1 VSEYGRRSRLSIS
14 RHFNT
19 IFRTFLLLGVCII
32 GVVFVYYTNN
42 MITILQADQAR
53 TAQAYTRIWQLV
65 TSENLN
71 ASVTS
76 VLFDEVILKS
86 NFPIV
91 VADTSGQPLFW
102 KRLPKLPDS
111 SQDPKVIHEVA
122 KRAQEMR
129 SHNGEIPI
137 YVDSVAI
144 YKLYYD
150 DTPLV
155 AQLRLIPIVEM
166 ALVLGFIALALVGFQ
181 YIRQSEQRS
190 IWIGMARETAHQL
203 GTPISSLLGWVNLL
217 KTGETNE
224 KYTPEEIYV
233 RIESDLSR
241 LGKIA
246 NRFGM
251 IGSVPKLEKTDV
263 NKATTEVVNYF
274 RERLPYRGTGV
285 QIDFTAGEIPEILLN
300 GELNDWVIEH
310 LFKNSLEAV
319 DPKTGKIT
327 VKTYL
332 SSSGKRVVVEIS
344 DNGRGIPRR
353 DARRIFRPGFTTKKR
368 GWGLGLSLARRI
380 IEDYHRGSIILAA
393 SEPGKGSTFVIH
405 LPRRT

>member
-1 VSEYGRRSRLSIS
+1 
-14 RHFNT
+14 
-19 IFRTFLLLGVCII
+19 
-32 GVVFVYYTNN
+32 

-111 SQDPKVIHEVA
+111 SQDPKVIQEVA

-300 GELNDWVIEH
+300 EELYDWVIEN

>member
-1 VSEYGRRSRLSIS
+1 
-14 RHFNT
+14 
-19 IFRTFLLLGVCII
+19 
-32 GVVFVYYTNN
+32 

-65 TSENLN
+65 TSENVS
-71 ASVTS
+71 APVTS

-91 VADTSGQPLFW
+91 VADASGQPLFW

-111 SQDPKVIHEVA
+111 SHDPKILQEVA
-122 KRAQEMR
+122 KRALEMR
-129 SHNGEIPI
+129 AHNGEIPI
-137 YVDSVAI
+137 FVDSVII

-190 IWIGMARETAHQL
+190 IWVGMARETAHQL
-203 GTPISSLLGWVNLL
+203 GTPISSLLGWTNLL
-217 KTGETNE
+217 KAGETTG

-263 NKATTEVVNYF
+263 NRATTEVVNYF
-274 RERLPYRGTGV
+274 RERLPYHGTGV
-285 QIDFTAGEIPEILLN
+285 QIDFTPGEIPEILLN
-300 GELNDWVIEH
+300 EELYVWVVEN

-319 DPKTGKIT
+319 DSKTGRIT
-327 VKTYL
+327 IKTCL
-332 SSSGKRVVVEIS
+332 SPSGKRVIVEIS
-344 DNGRGIPRR
+344 DNGRGVPRR

-380 IEDYHRGSIILAA
+380 IEDYHRGSIALAA